1 MTSVAVRIDSDLRDR
16 LNALKTHPRES
27 YNEVIVPAFTFFA
40 TASAV
45 SICGAR
51 PVFADVDPAD
61 AIAKISSKTKAVIG
75 VHLYGQPCDAGTI
88 RGICGD
94 KEVLSSSKTPP
105 GHTVR
110 STVGYGRG
118 RSGDLACFSFYAT
131 KNLATGE
138 GGMVRK
144 LGRLKL

>member
-1 MTSVAVRIDSDLRDR
+1 MTSVTVRIDSDLRDR

-94 KEVLSSSKTPP
+94 KGLVFIEDAAQAHGAKYRGIRTGALGRPRLLLVLTPQRTWRP
-105 GHTVR
+105 GR
-110 STVGYGRG
+110 R
-118 RSGDLACFSFYAT
+118 
-131 KNLATGE
+131 
-138 GGMVRK
+138 GMVTTASDEYD
-144 LGRLKL
+144 